1 MGELKADRLPT
12 IDRSSVFDT
21 PSVYGLCE
29 EKGMLRQE
37 KEAFVSHIREELMS
51 SSIVVALSRQPGITV
66 EEITKLRK
74 DMHEAESNLKILKN
88 TLARIAIKDSTL
100 ESIGQYLEGSTG
112 LAYSKNPVGMAKAI
126 SEFVK
131 TNEKLTILGG
141 VMDGKAIS
149 PNTIKELASL
159 PSMDELRA
167 KIIGLLT
174 AAASKIVR
182 TVKEPSARVA
192 RVIAAKS

>member
-1 MGELKADRLPT
+1 M
-12 IDRSSVFDT
+12 
-21 PSVYGLCE
+21 
-29 EKGMLRQE
+29 
-37 KEAFVSHIREELMS
+37 
-51 SSIVVALSRQPGITV
+51 
-66 EEITKLRK
+66 
-74 DMHEAESNLKILKN
+74 
-88 TLARIAIKDSTL
+88 
-100 ESIGQYLEGSTG
+100 
-112 LAYSKNPVGMAKAI
+112 AYSNNPVGLAKAI
-126 SEFVK
+126 SEFAK
-131 TNEKLTILGG
+131 ANEKLTILGG

-149 PNTIKELASL
+149 VNTINELASL

>member
-1 MGELKADRLPT
+1 
-12 IDRSSVFDT
+12 
-21 PSVYGLCE
+21 
-29 EKGMLRQE
+29 MLRQE
-37 KEAFVSHIREELMS
+37 KESFVSHIREELTN
-51 SSIVVALSRQPGITV
+51 SSIVIAVNRSSGITV

-74 DMHEAESNLKILKN
+74 DMHKAEASFKILKN

-100 ESIGQYLEGSTG
+100 DSIEKYLEGPTG
-112 LAYSKNPVGMAKAI
+112 FAYSNNPVGLAKAI
-126 SEFVK
+126 SEFAK
-131 TNEKLTILGG
+131 ANEKLTVLGG

-149 PNTIKELASL
+149 VNTINELASL

>member
-1 MGELKADRLPT
+1 MN
-12 IDRSSVFDT
+12 
-21 PSVYGLCE
+21 
-29 EKGMLRQE
+29 RQE
-37 KEAFVSHIREELMS
+37 KESFVSHIREELAN
-51 SSIVVALSRQPGITV
+51 SSIVVAVNRTAGITV

-74 DMHEAESNLKILKN
+74 DMHAAEANLKILKN
-88 TLARIAIKDSTL
+88 TLARIAIKDSAL
-100 ESIGQYLEGSTG
+100 ESLDKYLEGPTG
-112 LAYSKNPVGMAKAI
+112 LAFSNNPVGMAKAI
-126 SEFVK
+126 SEFAK
-131 TNEKLTILGG
+131 SNDKLQILGG

-149 PNTIKELASL
+149 VDTIKELASL

>member
-1 MGELKADRLPT
+1 MK
-12 IDRSSVFDT
+12 
-21 PSVYGLCE
+21 
-29 EKGMLRQE
+29 RQE
-37 KEAFVSHIREELMS
+37 KESFVSHIREELTN
-51 SSIVVALSRQPGITV
+51 SSIVVAVNRTAGITV

-74 DMHEAESNLKILKN
+74 DMHGAEANLKILKN
-88 TLARIAIKDSTL
+88 TLARIAIKDSAL
-100 ESIGQYLEGSTG
+100 EPLGKHLEGPTG
-112 LAYSKNPVGMAKAI
+112 LAFSNNPVGMAKAI
-126 SEFVK
+126 SEFAK
-131 TNEKLTILGG
+131 SNEKFQILGG
-141 VMDGKAIS
+141 VMDGKEIS
-149 PNTIKELASL
+149 VDTIKELASL

>member
-1 MGELKADRLPT
+1 
-12 IDRSSVFDT
+12 
-21 PSVYGLCE
+21 
-29 EKGMLRQE
+29 MLRKE
-37 KEAFVSHIREELMS
+37 KEAFVSHIREELVN
-51 SSIVVALSRQPGITV
+51 SSIVVALNRNPGITV

-74 DMHEAESNLKILKN
+74 DMHKAESNLKILKN
-88 TLARIAIKDSTL
+88 TLARIAIKGSNIDP
-100 ESIGQYLEGSTG
+100 IGMYLRGSTG
-112 LAYSKNPVGMAKAI
+112 LAYSNNPVGMAKAI
-126 SEFVK
+126 SEFAK
-131 TNEKLTILGG
+131 SNEKLTILGG
-141 VMDGKAIS
+141 VMDGKAIT
-149 PNTIKELASL
+149 PDVIKELASL